1 MRRIRIGTRGSR
13 LALIQTEYVEK
24 ELKHRFA
31 DVITERVIIHTE
43 ADKDRRTP
51 LYEFKG
57 TGVFAKELES
67 ALLEDRI
74 DIAVHSAEDM
84 AVNIPDKLTIAGALE
99 REDVR
104 DVLVYRKDIP
114 KSLDDIKQEITIG
127 TDSPRRKSQIEK
139 LYPLIKCE
147 SIRGN
152 VPTRIAKV
160 KNGEYDGY
168 GMLKSLTTTDVL
180 IGVFKEGKMNGEGFQ
195 ILSNGDRYDGSF
207 QDNKFN
213 GYGVYQFSNG
223 DIYKGNF
230 IDGYME
236 GKGELIYE
244 NGDKYVGNFIKGER
258 SGKGTFYFGE
268 KNVYQGD
275 FLEDKFHGEGVLFK
289 GNGDMIEGHFEKG
302 LLKGKATFYP
312 KDDIP
317 YDINT
322 EEDIDGENDNNNQSN
337 NNSTM
342 ETTCSNIKGEN

>member
-74 DIAVHSAEDM
+74 DIAVHSAKDM
-84 AVNIPDKLTIAGALE
+84 SVNIPDKLTIAGALE

-160 KNGEYDGY
+160 KNGEYDGALLAVA
-168 GMLKSLTTTDVL
+168 GLKRLGLLEEEDLNYHFFS
-180 IGVFKEGKMNGEGFQ
+180 EEE
-195 ILSNGDRYDGSF
+195 ILSAGGQGIIAIETRKDDDIVSYIDRISDKTAFAELMAEQRILKLLNAGCHEPIAVRAKVVGDDITITIANAIMSA
-207 QDNKFN
+207 DNKA
-213 GYGVYQFSNG
+213 VCT
-223 DIYKGNF
+223 
-230 IDGYME
+230 E
-236 GKGELIYE
+236 
-244 NGDKYVGNFIKGER
+244 IKR
-258 SGKGTFYFGE
+258 SCKSGKQ
-268 KNVYQGD
+268 ND
-275 FLEDKFHGEGVLFK
+275 W
-289 GNGDMIEGHFEKG
+289 
-302 LLKGKATFYP
+302 
-312 KDDIP
+312 
-317 YDINT
+317 
-322 EEDIDGENDNNNQSN
+322 ENIALAAAR
-337 NNSTM
+337 
-342 ETTCSNIKGEN
+342 EIR